1 GKLDPGPGSACL
13 AGEGKHF
20 HPVSLL
26 ARFLGISHRI
36 PCHTRCKPSS
46 SVTGPG
52 GGEVVLDGTGRAGCS
67 PGNFSGRDRWIGDSD
82 SAAASA
88 LSRALALQ
96 HVMLGAAKIKGTVPL
111 KQRDSPL
118 YLSRSNNSPISHRCA
133 GPRPQSNGLFWNRP
147 KWNVR
152 RPVWFLQ
159 S

>member
-96 HVMLGAAKIKGTVPL
+96 HVMLGAAKIKGTVRL
-111 KQRDSPL
+111 SPFIL
-118 YLSRSNNSPISHRCA
+118 AALIIRQFPIDAPVC
-133 GPRPQSNGLFWNRP
+133 GPKVTACFGIDP
-147 KWNVR
+147 
-152 RPVWFLQ
+152 
-159 S
+159 